1 MLCHHDHGPRC
12 SCLLSALKLPLHVW
26 RRSDAKCTTMKFLA
40 AAAKLLKRRKY
51 ISRVMIDRD

>member
-1 MLCHHDHGPRC
+1 MPVV
-12 SCLLSALKLPLHVW
+12 CLMHVR

>member
-1 MLCHHDHGPRC
+1 MNVVPPC
-12 SCLLSALKLPLHVW
+12 SWPKVLMPVVCLMHVR